1 MFLTWNGKK
10 KNQITAEIEQRG
22 GIVMQGKISTK
33 SYPNYIIANINKES
47 LDLQTAI
54 NLRNEGVDIKE
65 ITVEEFFN
73 CLQQ

>member
-1 MFLTWNGKK
+1 
-10 KNQITAEIEQRG
+10 
-22 GIVMQGKISTK
+22 MQGKISTK
-33 SYPNYIIANINKES
+33 SYPDYIIANINKES